1 MMPVIYAKSGEEL
14 ELLRITS
21 GRGLVR
27 MLSEM
32 GIYPGVR
39 LRIVSNPGVGPII
52 VEINGIRFGLGRGIA
67 SKLLAIPV
75 K

>member
-1 MMPVIYAKSGEEL
+1 MTPVIYAKTGEEL
-14 ELLRITS
+14 ELLRIYA
-21 GRGLVR
+21 GRGVVR

-39 LRIVSNPGVGPII
+39 LRIISNPGAGPII

-67 SKLLAIPV
+67 SKLLAIPI

>member
-1 MMPVIYAKSGEEL
+1 MPIIYAKDGEEL
-14 ELLRITS
+14 ELSSINA
-21 GRGLVR
+21 GRGLAR

-39 LRIVSNPGVGPII
+39 IRIVSNPGAGPII
-52 VEINGIRFGLGRGIA
+52 VEVNGVRFGLGRGIA
-67 SKLLAIPV
+67 SKLLANSV